1 MRNWQLYNDTDHSTV
16 YKAITDD
23 SETSFIIDK
32 ELKCISYSEMY
43 FVVNEGMWEP
53 QQAEKDEWLKH
64 SCKYGHWQ
72 ADTILTLS
80 EDDMQFM
87 LDKFRE
93 HIAESEGENGSN

>member
-1 MRNWQLYNDTDHSTV
+1 MKNWVLYNQSYSSVV
-16 YKAITDD
+16 YKAIEENA
-23 SETSFIIDK
+23 ETSFTIDK
-32 ELKCISYSEMY
+32 ELKTLSYREMY

-53 QQAEKDEWLKH
+53 QQAETDPWLKH

-72 ADTILTLS
+72 ADTILTLT

-93 HIAESEGENGSN
+93 HTKIKSE